1 MQAVNKVS
9 TVSVSPP
16 ILDGGS
22 QAQSLGDDIAIS
34 VRNVGF
40 WEPPDSSTELSR
52 GLAKVCDPAGV
63 NCKVRFLAR

>member
-16 ILDGGS
+16 VLDARS

-40 WEPPDSSTELSR
+40 WEPPDGSTELEE
-52 GLAKVCDPAGV
+52 VCGPAGA
-63 NCKVRFLAR
+63 NCKVRFLPR

>member
-16 ILDGGS
+16 VLDARS

-40 WEPPDSSTELSR
+40 LGSCRTARL
-52 GLAKVCDPAGV
+52 GV
-63 NCKVRFLAR
+63 